1 VAVTRAKHEVLVFSG
16 LRGDQIDLT
25 RTRAR
30 GVKDLKYFLEY
41 AERGPR
47 ALIAATSS
55 PTHAEADSE
64 FERMVA
70 DRIRATGFDV
80 HHQVGCSGYRI
91 DLAVVDP
98 TSPGRYLLGVECDGA
113 TYHRAATARDRDKL
127 RQAVL
132 EDLGWTLHRI
142 WSTDWWHNADSEI
155 EKLLVAVSSAKEARE
170 LALIEP
176 EEHRVESGDSS
187 LDAATGGSSP
197 PESVSA
203 TCTVTGIHSGTPEAC
218 VYAVSDLTS
227 FAADIAA
234 SRFYDP
240 DYEPTLKGLIGHIVE
255 NEGPILDSMLVNRIA
270 RAHGLQ
276 RSGRV
281 INERV
286 FEITKRH
293 FHIKTDPVGG
303 SFVWLDKDM
312 PDTWAKY
319 RSPASEENA
328 RKIEEIAFEELRS
341 AVLTKPAGDVPV
353 EVARI
358 FGIRRLASAG
368 RERIEAVIKNCEVTH
383 ENGADL

>member
-1 VAVTRAKHEVLVFSG
+1 
-16 LRGDQIDLT
+16 
-25 RTRAR
+25 
-30 GVKDLKYFLEY
+30 
-41 AERGPR
+41 
-47 ALIAATSS
+47 
-55 PTHAEADSE
+55 
-64 FERMVA
+64 M
-70 DRIRATGFDV
+70 
-80 HHQVGCSGYRI
+80 
-91 DLAVVDP
+91 
-98 TSPGRYLLGVECDGA
+98 
-113 TYHRAATARDRDKL
+113 
-127 RQAVL
+127 
-132 EDLGWTLHRI
+132 
-142 WSTDWWHNADSEI
+142 
-155 EKLLVAVSSAKEARE
+155 AVSSAKEARE
-170 LALIEP
+170 LALAEP
-176 EEHRVESGDSS
+176 EEPRVESGDSS

-197 PESVSA
+197 PESASA

-218 VYAVSDLTS
+218 VYEVTDLTS

-255 NEGPILDSMLVNRIA
+255 NEGPILDSLLVNRIA

-286 FEITKRH
+286 SEITKRH
-293 FHIKTDPVGG
+293 FHIKTDPIGG

-319 RSPASEENA
+319 RTPASEENA

-353 EVARI
+353 EVARM

-368 RERIEAVIKNCEVTH
+368 RERIEAVIKNCEITH
-383 ENGADL
+383 ENGDDLVNFLNIKITSNNNDSATLPH